1 MILKADIGI
10 GIVGKEGL
18 QASLSSDFSI
28 QKFEILNN
36 LLLWYGRLTYK
47 NSAKMSNFI
56 IHRGLIIS
64 FIQCIFSCIFYYNAV
79 ALYNGFLILGYSTLY
94 TIFPAM
100 SLLLDYDINFSE
112 VIKFPSLYRGLLK
125 GRELSIKNFLGW
137 TWKSIFQATVIMIG
151 CIYFFSDN
159 IFLKIV
165 TITFTELIFAEVLNV
180 YFVIKH
186 FSCAIIFSL
195 IGTCFIYLL
204 SLITLK
210 NLLNIYSIFE
220 SETFKNILIIALIS
234 WLPIEVFNC
243 IVTISS
249 ESEIQRCKTHE
260 MKDEKEEVLLNNLNI

>member
-28 QKFEILNN
+28 QKFEILNI

-100 SLLLDYDINFSE
+100 SLLLDYDINYNDI
-112 VIKFPSLYRGLLK
+112 IKFPSLYRGLLK

-220 SETFKNILIIALIS
+220 SETFKNIIKIALIS
-234 WLPIEVFNC
+234 WIPIEVFNC
-243 IVTISS
+243 IVKIYSK
-249 ESEIQRCKTHE
+249 SEIEQYKAHE
-260 MKDEKEEVLLNNLNI
+260 ILDDKEEILLNNLNI